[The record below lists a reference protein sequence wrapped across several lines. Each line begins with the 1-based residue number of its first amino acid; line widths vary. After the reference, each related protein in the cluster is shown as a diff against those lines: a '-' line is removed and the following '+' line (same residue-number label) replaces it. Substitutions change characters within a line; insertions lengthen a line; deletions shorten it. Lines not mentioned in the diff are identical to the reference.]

1 MLRTLRTYLGRVMRD
16 IGRKIDADASLRA
29 CFARPLA
36 LARRVHE
43 QRYRQRGPKVYS
55 LHAPEVA
62 CIAKGKAHRPYE
74 FGVKVSLA
82 TPLRRCR
89 GGQFVAHVAAL
100 PGNPYDGHTLATVL
114 PAITRQNGTSLIRII
129 TDDGYCGHKA
139 PPEQTSCVYTS
150 EQKRGVT
157 AQIKRELGR
166 RPAVEPVIGHL
177 KEDHR
182 MGRNYLAGQVGDA
195 ANAVLAAVGYNFRLL
210 LVWLAGLRWLICTFV
225 RSADTSASDTRCT
238 T

>member
-1 MLRTLRTYLGRVMRD
+1 M
-16 IGRKIDADASLRA
+16 
-29 CFARPLA
+29 
-36 LARRVHE
+36 H
-43 QRYRQRGPKVYS
+43 RQRQG
-55 LHAPEVA
+55 APAIRV
-62 CIAKGKAHRPYE
+62 
-74 FGVKVSLA
+74 GVKVSLA

-114 PAITRQNGTSLIRII
+114 PAITRQNGTSLIHII

-139 PPEQTSCVYTS
+139 PPGQASCVYPS
-150 EQKRGVT
+150 GQKRGVT

-210 LVWLAGLRWLICTFV
+210 LWSGWQDFAG
-225 RSADTSASDTRCT
+225 
-238 T
+238 